1 MTLRPVPE
9 SLSRAGLQPVWA
21 AARRHLD
28 RHGSERRGAISRPS
42 LDSGSVLALESLLGK
57 RLAKRLDLAEVE
69 SALVALGVG
78 DNLGEALARIG
89 HPPSS
94 DASSRRVARARSAS
108 ARTALERAVESW
120 EEPWAV
126 EWAGGVVGAG
136 LLGGLGGGEVESL
149 AADVRRLLDRLDE
162 LELRRTIGRG
172 DRKAV
177 GPAPFALPSGSDSIP
192 RPPEPVGVSRTE
204 SAAEATGV
212 SRTELAA
219 ELFGSSHALDQGT
232 KLASFVS
239 RALRCRLGVGLDGR
253 ELWEASGIQAD
264 RVSAPAL
271 TWAVPATGGSAL
283 DETIRAAT
291 CGRLPL
297 HISLFAMLRH
307 PVEVPAGTPVLVV
320 ENPRLAEA
328 AAERDL
334 PGCVVAANGNPSTA
348 VTTLLRQ
355 MQQSGASIWY
365 HGDFDAA
372 GIAICR
378 RMHELGC
385 TPWLMDADDYEA
397 ALGLA
402 DRNDVHL
409 ERDARGCGPTPW
421 DAALQAAFERHRR
434 IVHEEFVLDRVLDEL
449 ARQAPAQPADVS
461 RPHPSHQAGP
471 SSNPETV
478 PA

>member
-1 MTLRPVPE
+1 MTLRAVPE

-28 RHGSERRGAISRPS
+28 RQGSERRGAISRPS

-69 SALVALGVG
+69 AALAALGVG
-78 DNLGEALARIG
+78 DNLGEALARLG

-94 DASSRRVARARSAS
+94 DASARRAARARSAS
-108 ARTALERAVESW
+108 ARAALERAVEPW
-120 EEPWAV
+120 DEPWVV
-126 EWAGGVVGAG
+126 EWAGGVVRAG
-136 LLGGLGGGEVESL
+136 LLGGLGGGEVETL
-149 AADVRRLLDRLDE
+149 TTDVRRLLDRLDE

-177 GPAPFALPSGSDSIP
+177 DPAPCASPSGSHSSH
-192 RPPEPVGVSRTE
+192 RPLEPV
-204 SAAEATGV
+204 GV

-239 RALRCRLGVGLDGR
+239 RALQYRLGVGLDGR

-283 DETIRAAT
+283 DEAIRASAR
-291 CGRLPL
+291 GRLPL
-297 HISLFAMLRH
+297 HISLLAILRH
-307 PVEVPAGTPVLVV
+307 PVEVPAGTTVLVV
-320 ENPRLAEA
+320 ENPRLVEA
-328 AAERDL
+328 AAERGL
-334 PGCVVAANGNPSTA
+334 GCCVVAANGNPATA
-348 VTTLLRQ
+348 VTTLVGQ
-355 MQQSGASIWY
+355 MQRSGARVWY

-378 RMHELGC
+378 RMHEMGC
-385 TPWLMDADDYEA
+385 TPWMMDALHYEQA
-397 ALGLA
+397 VRLA
-402 DRNDVHL
+402 GSSLVQL
-409 ERDARGCGPTPW
+409 ERSAKGCGPTPW
-421 DAALQAAFERHRR
+421 DPGLEAAFNDRR
-434 IVHEEFVLDRVLDEL
+434 LIVHEEFVLDGVLSEA
-449 ARQAPAQPADVS
+449 ARMATPQ
-461 RPHPSHQAGP
+461 
-471 SSNPETV
+471 
-478 PA
+478 

>member
-1 MTLRPVPE
+1 MTLRAVPE

-28 RHGSERRGAISRPS
+28 RQGSERRGAISRPS

-69 SALVALGVG
+69 AALAALGVG
-78 DNLGEALARIG
+78 DNLGEALARLG

-94 DASSRRVARARSAS
+94 DASARRAARARSAS
-108 ARTALERAVESW
+108 ARAALERAVEPW
-120 EEPWAV
+120 DEPWAV
-126 EWAGGVVGAG
+126 EWAGGVVRAG
-136 LLGGLGGGEVESL
+136 LLGGLSGGEVESL
-149 AADVRRLLDRLDE
+149 TTDVRRLLDRLDE

-177 GPAPFALPSGSDSIP
+177 DPAPCASPSGSHSSH
-192 RPPEPVGVSRTE
+192 RPLEPV
-204 SAAEATGV
+204 GV

-239 RALRCRLGVGLDGR
+239 RALRYRLGVGLDGR
-253 ELWEASGIQAD
+253 KLWEASGIQAD

-283 DETIRAAT
+283 DEAIRASAR
-291 CGRLPL
+291 GRLPL
-297 HISLFAMLRH
+297 HISLLAILRH

-320 ENPRLAEA
+320 ENPRLVEA
-328 AAERDL
+328 AAERGL
-334 PGCVVAANGNPSTA
+334 GCCVVAANGNPATA
-348 VTTLLRQ
+348 VTTLVGQ
-355 MQQSGASIWY
+355 MQQSGARVWY

-378 RMHELGC
+378 RMHEMGC
-385 TPWLMDADDYEA
+385 TPWMMDARHYEHA
-397 ALGLA
+397 VRLA
-402 DRNDVHL
+402 GSSLVQL
-409 ERDARGCGPTPW
+409 ERSAKGCGPTPW
-421 DAALQAAFERHRR
+421 DPGLEAAFDDRR
-434 IVHEEFVLDRVLDEL
+434 LIVHEEFVLDGVLSEA
-449 ARQAPAQPADVS
+449 ARMSTSQ
-461 RPHPSHQAGP
+461 
-471 SSNPETV
+471 
-478 PA
+478 

>member
-1 MTLRPVPE
+1 MTLRAVPE

-28 RHGSERRGAISRPS
+28 RQGSERRGAISRPS

-69 SALVALGVG
+69 AALAALGVG
-78 DNLGEALARIG
+78 DNLGEALARLG

-94 DASSRRVARARSAS
+94 DASARRAARARSAS
-108 ARTALERAVESW
+108 ARAALERAVEPW
-120 EEPWAV
+120 DEPWVV
-126 EWAGGVVGAG
+126 EWAGSVVRAG
-136 LLGGLGGGEVESL
+136 LLGGLGGGEVETL
-149 AADVRRLLDRLDE
+149 TTDVRRLLDRLDE

-177 GPAPFALPSGSDSIP
+177 DPAPCASPSGSHSSH
-192 RPPEPVGVSRTE
+192 RPLEPV
-204 SAAEATGV
+204 GV

-239 RALRCRLGVGLDGR
+239 RALQYRLGVGLDGR

-283 DETIRAAT
+283 DEAIRASAR
-291 CGRLPL
+291 GRLPL
-297 HISLFAMLRH
+297 HISLLAILRH
-307 PVEVPAGTPVLVV
+307 PVEVPAGTTVLVV
-320 ENPRLAEA
+320 ENPRLVEA
-328 AAERDL
+328 AAERGL
-334 PGCVVAANGNPSTA
+334 GCCVVAANGNPATA
-348 VTTLLRQ
+348 VTTLVGQ
-355 MQQSGASIWY
+355 MQRSGARVWY

-378 RMHELGC
+378 RMHEMGC
-385 TPWLMDADDYEA
+385 TPWMMDALHYEQA
-397 ALGLA
+397 VRLA
-402 DRNDVHL
+402 GSSLVQL
-409 ERDARGCGPTPW
+409 ERSAKGCGPTPW
-421 DAALQAAFERHRR
+421 DPGLEAAFNDRR
-434 IVHEEFVLDRVLDEL
+434 LIVHEEFVLDGVLSEA
-449 ARQAPAQPADVS
+449 ARMATPQ
-461 RPHPSHQAGP
+461 
-471 SSNPETV
+471 
-478 PA
+478 